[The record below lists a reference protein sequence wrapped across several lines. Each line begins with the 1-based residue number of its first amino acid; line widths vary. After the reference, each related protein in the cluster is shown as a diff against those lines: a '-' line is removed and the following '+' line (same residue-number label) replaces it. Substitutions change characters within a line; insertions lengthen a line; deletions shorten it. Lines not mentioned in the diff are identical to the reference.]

1 MGKAGNG
8 KGGGTARDAI
18 GPPRCPT
25 LWSVP
30 VKAQS
35 TERKVHIATSQVIDN
50 RSSKISQV
58 CVDTHTFARFARS
71 SARPVPV
78 PENRFQKEATFFHCF
93 LAPYQLQIFF
103 SAHHVD
109 VNAGCKPFFATF
121 FFDYFG
127 GPKLGQ
133 GGPKPMP
140 ARSLWSLSTRSPAWL
155 WYTSGTRCSHP
166 PQGRHG
172 VTACVD
178 DLVRCTVGSEQ
189 SLMWPVLLGNPGE
202 AYSAKKEWR
211 RSLTR
216 LRSKGCRS
224 PRPARGSAFVALR
237 YECR

>member
-1 MGKAGNG
+1 MWTYTPLRASLDLR
-8 KGGGTARDAI
+8 RDLFLYPRI
-18 GPPRCPT
+18 GSRKKRLFSVAPLRLISSRSFSLHTTLMSTQGASLFLPR
-25 LWSVP
+25 S
-30 VKAQS
+30 
-35 TERKVHIATSQVIDN
+35 
-50 RSSKISQV
+50 
-58 CVDTHTFARFARS
+58 
-71 SARPVPV
+71 
-78 PENRFQKEATFFHCF
+78 
-93 LAPYQLQIFF
+93 
-103 SAHHVD
+103 
-109 VNAGCKPFFATF
+109 

-140 ARSLWSLSTRSPAWL
+140 ARSLWSLSTHSQAWL
-155 WYTSGTRCSHP
+155 WYTSGARCSHP

-172 VTACVD
+172 VTTGVD

-189 SLMWPVLLGNPGE
+189 SVMWPILLGNPGE